1 MGNSND
7 IESLKQEIIDLK
19 DKNLIMQQKYMA
31 CKKERDEFKKVHK
44 EMEEQMATLQNQ
56 MRSMVPCPTNT
67 SQSFPMYNELT
78 NIISEFYKVDC
89 VDIFFDVLSSELN
102 LDGVIYFF

>member
-1 MGNSND
+1 
-7 IESLKQEIIDLK
+7 
-19 DKNLIMQQKYMA
+19 
-31 CKKERDEFKKVHK
+31 
-44 EMEEQMATLQNQ
+44 MATLQNQ

-78 NIISEFYKVDC
+78 NIISEFYKCDC

>member
-1 MGNSND
+1 
-7 IESLKQEIIDLK
+7 
-19 DKNLIMQQKYMA
+19 
-31 CKKERDEFKKVHK
+31 
-44 EMEEQMATLQNQ
+44 